1 MIRFKLVLITLLMLV
16 VTAFK
21 SDTHIIH
28 PAIGEMAPD
37 IALKNPYGEIMT
49 LKSLRGKV
57 VLIDFWAS
65 WCRSCRIENH
75 SVRKAHN
82 KYKDSNFDIGEGFE
96 VYSVSLDSDA
106 SIWQKAIKNDRLDWK
121 YHVSD
126 LKKWD
131 SPLVE
136 LYNFRYLP
144 HNVLI
149 DSNGRIVAK
158 TLIGDQLHTT
168 LANHLAE

>member
-37 IALKNPYGEIMT
+37 IALKNPYGEILT

-75 SVRKAHN
+75 SVRKAYN

>member
-1 MIRFKLVLITLLMLV
+1 MIRFKLVLITLLLLV

-37 IALKNPYGEIMT
+37 IALKNPHGEIMT

-75 SVRKAHN
+75 SIRRAYHH
-82 KYKDSNFDIGEGFE
+82 YKDSSFDIGQGFE
-96 VYSVSLDSDA
+96 VYSVSLDSD
-106 SIWQKAIKNDRLDWK
+106 STIWRKAIKNDRMDWD

-149 DSNGRIVAK
+149 DSKGKIIAK
-158 TLIGDQLHTT
+158 TLVGDQLHTT

>member
-1 MIRFKLVLITLLMLV
+1 MLV

-37 IALKNPYGEIMT
+37 IALKNPYGEVMT

-75 SVRKAHN
+75 SVRKAYN

-106 SIWQKAIKNDRLDWK
+106 AIWQKAIKNDRLDWK

>member
-1 MIRFKLVLITLLMLV
+1 MLV

-37 IALKNPYGEIMT
+37 IALKNPQGEIMT

-75 SVRKAHN
+75 SVRRAYN
-82 KYKDSNFDIGEGFE
+82 QYKDSNFDIGEGFE